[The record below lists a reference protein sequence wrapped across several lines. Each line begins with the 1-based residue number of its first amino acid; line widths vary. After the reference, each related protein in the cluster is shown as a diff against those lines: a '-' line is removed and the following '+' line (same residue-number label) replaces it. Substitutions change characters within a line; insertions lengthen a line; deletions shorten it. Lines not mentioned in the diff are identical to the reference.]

1 MITNI
6 HIHINEDTGVTDYFM
21 AQDGSPVHWSNKKDT
36 TELWFFQD
44 EFGKID
50 HAHDNTLVVSGVI
63 PFDTNNPEESIQAFY
78 KVLLL
83 Q

>member
-6 HIHINEDTGVTDYFM
+6 HTYINKETGIIDYYM
-21 AQDGSPVHWSNKKDT
+21 AQDGSPVHWCNKKDT

-44 EFGKID
+44 DFGKTD
-50 HAHDNTLVVSGVI
+50 HAKDNILVVPGVI
-63 PFDTNNPEESIQAFY
+63 PFDINNPEESIQAFY